1 MGQVVSADELAHGRQ
16 RWREESKTVVFTNG
30 CFDIV
35 HRGHIEYLTKAKALG
50 DILIVGVNSD
60 ESVRRIKGNGRP
72 IVPQEDRAFIIANL
86 VPVDYVCIFNEDTP
100 LNIITYLVPDVLV
113 KGADWKI
120 NDVVGKD
127 LVERHGGRV
136 VTIEFTPNQSTT
148 RIIQRILNRA

>member
-1 MGQVVSADELAHGRQ
+1 MGQVVSADELAHARQ
-16 RWREESKTVVFTNG
+16 RWREERRTVVFTNG

-72 IVPQEDRAFIIANL
+72 IVPQEDRAFIVANL
-86 VPVDYVCIFNEDTP
+86 APVDYVCIFTEDTP
-100 LNIITYLVPDVLV
+100 LNIITHLLPDVLV
-113 KGADWKI
+113 KGADWKVD
-120 NDVVGKD
+120 DVVGKD
-127 LVERHGGRV
+127 VVEQHGGRV